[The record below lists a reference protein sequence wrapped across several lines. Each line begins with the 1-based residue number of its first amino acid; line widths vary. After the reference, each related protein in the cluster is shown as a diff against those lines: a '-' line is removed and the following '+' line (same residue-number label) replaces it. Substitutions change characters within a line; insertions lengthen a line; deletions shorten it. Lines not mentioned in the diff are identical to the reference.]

1 MAIDLSSQEIVDFEL
16 TKNNISDGS
25 ILNKMAPRFQG
36 RVKKILG
43 DGAYDQTGCYES
55 ARRIGAR
62 LITPPRKNAKM
73 QVDLINPAL
82 LDRDNAISMIRRL
95 GNNEEARKQWK
106 KDIGYHARS
115 LAETAMFLFKSMF
128 GQHLKSR
135 NFNNQLSEIAIKVK
149 LFNHATRL
157 GIPKII

>member
-1 MAIDLSSQEIVDFEL
+1 VDFEL

-25 ILNKMAPRFQG
+25 IFNQMASRFKG
-36 RVKKILG
+36 RVNKILG

-55 ARRIGAR
+55 ARKIGAR

-82 LDRDNAISMIRRL
+82 LDRDNAISIIRRL
-95 GNNEEARKQWK
+95 GNDEEARKQWK

-115 LAETAMFLFKSMF
+115 LAETAMFRFKSMF
-128 GQHLKSR
+128 GQHIKSR

-149 LFNHATRL
+149 LFNQATRI